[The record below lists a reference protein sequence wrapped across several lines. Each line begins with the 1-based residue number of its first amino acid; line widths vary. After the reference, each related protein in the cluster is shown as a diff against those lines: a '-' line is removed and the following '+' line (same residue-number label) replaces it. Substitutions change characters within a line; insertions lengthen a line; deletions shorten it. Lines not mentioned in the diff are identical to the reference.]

1 MTSSNAPDRLD
12 RLAATLAARSGVLF
26 EVASTEADRFAAFAL
41 RHAAVAEHGWRP
53 GTGEQAE
60 HDPFDDRALQVV
72 GRRDGVLICCGRLV
86 LPPGPLPTE
95 EACGIIVPPEGHVV
109 DVGRMV
115 VAPQARAPDPA
126 IFLALLAALYL
137 QARRLGFTTGCGMMT
152 PTARVL
158 LRHLGI
164 TLDVLGADRPYWGV
178 DRAPVRFDVG
188 LHGNTVLARW
198 IDQQAADR

>member
-1 MTSSNAPDRLD
+1 MTVSSTPDLLD
-12 RLAATLAARSGVLF
+12 RLASALAARSGVLF
-26 EVASTEADRFAAFAL
+26 EFAATDEDRFAAYAL
-41 RHAAVAEHGWRP
+41 RHAAVIEHGWQSD
-53 GTGEQAE
+53 TGEQAE

-86 LPPGPLPTE
+86 LPPGRLPTE
-95 EACGIIVPPEGHVV
+95 EVCGITVQPEGHVV

-115 VAPQARAPDPA
+115 VAPQARAPNSA
-126 IFLALLAALYL
+126 VFLALLAALYL
-137 QARRLGFTTGCGMMT
+137 RTRRLGFTTGCGMMT

-164 TLDVLGADRPYWGV
+164 ALEVLGADRPYWGV
-178 DRAPVRFDVG
+178 DRAPVCFDVG

-198 IDQQAADR
+198 IDQQAADQ